1 MEDGAKNYT
10 SLPRERLGRERWI
23 FDRNTEPSILDQV
36 LETKFLKK
44 ILTVNFQRHK
54 YYAEGSSRVRRSQ
67 TVFQLGGTS

>member
-23 FDRNTEPSILDQV
+23 FDRNTKHSILDQV

-44 ILTVNFQRHK
+44 NLN
-54 YYAEGSSRVRRSQ
+54 SQ
-67 TVFQLGGTS
+67 FSAT